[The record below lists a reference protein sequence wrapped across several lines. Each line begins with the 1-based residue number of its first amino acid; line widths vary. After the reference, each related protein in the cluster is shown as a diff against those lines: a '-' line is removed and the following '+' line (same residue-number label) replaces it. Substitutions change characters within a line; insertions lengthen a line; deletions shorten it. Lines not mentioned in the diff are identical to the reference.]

1 MLSVLML
8 LLLGKLQDVMWAGNS
23 RAWHWAFGYAAVN
36 LLFALGS
43 LSGVGIVVGGMALFG
58 YAWAYFAWLRRFSD
72 SLGMWLLVYLLG
84 AAMPMVL
91 TFMMITK

>member
-1 MLSVLML
+1 MDYYHCVGVDWLEYPKNSLILLSL
-8 LLLGKLQDVMWAGNS
+8 
-23 RAWHWAFGYAAVN
+23 FGYAAVN

-58 YAWAYFAWLRRFSD
+58 YAWAYFAWLRRLSD